1 MFLKSAFALALLT
14 RVFAADAVPPTAG
27 LTVHEWGTFT
37 SVAGEDGAAVQWAQ
51 FTPPSDLP
59 CFVYH
64 LSGQCIKC
72 AANRVRME
80 TPVLYFYSPRPVT
93 VSVHVDLP
101 SGLIT
106 EWYPKAARIVP
117 EQQTGR
123 DGGQIDWGPV
133 EVSPGA
139 ALEFPTTGSASHYYA
154 ARETD
159 SAALRV
165 GDQPEKLLFYRGI
178 ANFPV
183 AVEPQFLT
191 DGRLEIRNTGS
202 GSIRL
207 AIVFENHG
215 GQSGYRIIHDLGARS
230 VVDRPE
236 LTANVESLH
245 RDLAAALAEAGLYPK
260 EAAAMINTWR
270 DSWFEEGV
278 RVFYLLPQAAVDSV
292 LPLKITPA
300 PAKIARVFVGR
311 VEVLSPQMRQALQT
325 ALAAGDTE
333 TLSKCGR
340 FLDPFMARV
349 LGQRGGATISPA
361 AQAFIY
367 KARMQAAQS
376 GAAPCRPEPPVLPT
390 VLPTE
395 QQ

>member
-1 MFLKSAFALALLT
+1 MFLKSAFALALFT
-14 RVFAADAVPPTAG
+14 RLFAADAVPPTGG

-37 SVAGEDGAAVQWAQ
+37 SVAGENGAAVQWAQ
-51 FTPPSDLP
+51 LTAPSDLP

-64 LSGQCIKC
+64 LTGQCIKC

-117 EQQTGR
+117 EQQTGAE
-123 DGGQIDWGPV
+123 GGQIDWGPV

-139 ALEFPTTGSASHYYA
+139 TPEFPTTGNASHYYA

-165 GDQPEKLLFYRGI
+165 GDQAEKLLFYRGV

-183 AVEPQFLT
+183 AVEPKFLT

-207 AIVFENHG
+207 AILFESHAG
-215 GQSGYRIIHDLGARS
+215 KSGYRVIHDLGAPLAM
-230 VVDRPE
+230 DLPE

-245 RDLAAALAEAGLYPK
+245 RELAAALVEVGLYPK
-260 EAAAMINTWR
+260 EAAAMIDTWR
-270 DSWFEEGV
+270 DSWFEEGL
-278 RVFYLLPQAAVDSV
+278 RVFYLLPQTAVDTV
-292 LPLKITPA
+292 LPLKIAPA
-300 PAKIARVFVGR
+300 PAGIARVFVGR
-311 VEVLSPQMRQALQT
+311 VEVLSPQMRQALRT

-333 TLSKCGR
+333 TLAKCGR
-340 FLDPFMARV
+340 FLDPFMARIV
-349 LGQRGGATISPA
+349 DQRGGATISSA

-367 KARMQAAQS
+367 KARMQAART
-376 GAAPCRPEPPVLPT
+376 GVAPCRPEPV

>member
-1 MFLKSAFALALLT
+1 MFLKSAFALALFT
-14 RVFAADAVPPTAG
+14 RLFAADAVSPAAG

-37 SVAGEDGAAVQWAQ
+37 SVAGENGAAVQWAQ
-51 FTPPSDLP
+51 LTAPSDLP

-80 TPVLYFYSPRPVT
+80 TPVLYFYSPRPAT

-117 EQQTGR
+117 QQQTGAE
-123 DGGQIDWGPV
+123 GGQIDWGPV

-139 ALEFPTTGSASHYYA
+139 TPEFPTTGSASHYYA

-165 GDQPEKLLFYRGI
+165 GDQAEKLLFYRGV

-183 AVEPQFLT
+183 AVEPKFLA
-191 DGRLEIRNTGS
+191 DGRLEVRNTGS
-202 GSIRL
+202 SSIRL
-207 AIVFENHG
+207 AILFESHAG
-215 GQSGYRIIHDLGARS
+215 KSGYRVIHDLAAPLAM
-230 VVDRPE
+230 DLPE

-245 RDLAAALAEAGLYPK
+245 RELAAALVEAGLYPK
-260 EAAAMINTWR
+260 EAAAMIDTWR
-270 DSWFEEGV
+270 DSWFEEGL
-278 RVFYLLPQAAVDSV
+278 RVFYLLPQTAVDSV
-292 LPLKITPA
+292 LPLKIAPA
-300 PAKIARVFVGR
+300 PAGIARVFVGR

-333 TLSKCGR
+333 TLAKCGR
-340 FLDPFMARV
+340 FLDPFMARIV
-349 LGQRGGATISPA
+349 DQRGGATISSA

-367 KARMQAAQS
+367 KTRMQAARTS
-376 GAAPCRPEPPVLPT
+376 AAPCRPEPV

>member
-14 RVFAADAVPPTAG
+14 QLFAADSVPPTAG

-37 SVAGEDGAAVQWAQ
+37 SVAGENGAAVQWAQ
-51 FTPPSDLP
+51 LTAPSDLP

-64 LSGQCIKC
+64 LGTQCIKC

-117 EQQTGR
+117 QQQTGGE
-123 DGGQIDWGPV
+123 GGQIDWGPV
-133 EVSPGA
+133 EVLPGA
-139 ALEFPTTGSASHYYA
+139 TPEFPTTGNASHYYA
-154 ARETD
+154 ARQTD

-165 GDQPEKLLFYRGI
+165 GDQPEKLLFYRGV

-183 AVEPQFLT
+183 AVEPKFLT

-202 GSIRL
+202 RSIRL
-207 AIVFENHG
+207 AILFENHAG
-215 GQSGYRIIHDLGARS
+215 KSGYRLMYDLGDRL

-236 LTANVESLH
+236 LTANVEALH
-245 RDLAAALAEAGLYPK
+245 RELAAALVDAGLYPK
-260 EAAAMINTWR
+260 EAAAMIDTWR
-270 DSWFEEGV
+270 DSWFEEGM
-278 RVFYLLPQAAVDSV
+278 RVFYLLPQVAVDSV

-300 PAKIARVFVGR
+300 PASIARVFVGR
-311 VEVLSPQMRQALQT
+311 VELLSPQMRQALQT

-333 TLSKCGR
+333 TLAKCGR
-340 FLDPFMARV
+340 FLEPFLARTV
-349 LGQRGGATISPA
+349 DQRGTVISSA

-376 GAAPCRPEPPVLPT
+376 GAVPCRPEPV